1 MQNLPHHYSVSAA
14 ADNGPNVANTA
25 TNLPPLTVAAPAEFD
40 GPGDQWSPESLL
52 CAAVVNCFILS
63 FKAIAQASR
72 FEWQKLDCEVTGVL
86 DKVERSMQFTRFDQR
101 VCLTIA
107 DEGQRDKALK
117 LLEKAEQHCLVSN
130 SLNADVH
137 LDLDVRVA

>member
-14 ADNGPNVANTA
+14 ADNGATVANTA

-52 CAAVVNCFILS
+52 CTAVVNCFILS

-86 DKVERSMQFTRFDQR
+86 DKVDRSMQFTRFDQQ

-107 DEGQRDKALK
+107 DDSQRDKALK

-130 SLNADVH
+130 SLNAEVH